1 MGSSWIKM
9 TLGCLQQCEEAKLAI
24 PAESAVYRG
33 LSTAITAG
41 TVSHA
46 DTNLVQG
53 NPFHT
58 LIMLN
63 D

>member
-9 TLGCLQQCEEAKLAI
+9 TWGCLQQCEEAKLAI

-33 LSTAITAG
+33 LFTVITVEN
-41 TVSHA
+41 VSHA

-53 NPFHT
+53 NPSHA
-58 LIMLN
+58 LIMSN